1 MEVAGTF
8 SESLKDVAWTVFV
21 SEVGETLKKNCGE
34 SDCNWETQEFVDKR
48 EPLLEIAVG

>member
-21 SEVGETLKKNCGE
+21 SEVGETLKNCAE
-34 SDCNWETQEFVDKR
+34 SDCNRETQEFVDER
-48 EPLLEIAVG
+48 DSLLEIAVG